1 MAESICLLPLPQRLE
16 RRSGEL
22 RLPLRG
28 TIRLL
33 GPAPYLW
40 AAARTIQ
47 GAAVREAGHILELAA
62 GAGITGDT
70 VTIDVEPGMPDMG
83 PEGYGLSIT
92 PQRVLLVGKDAAGAF
107 YGAQTLAQLIRQ
119 FPEGLPCLEI
129 RDWPDFPARGVMLDI
144 SRDKVPTLETLY
156 GLVDLLA
163 GWKINQL
170 QLYTEHTFA
179 YRAHPEVW
187 AEASPL
193 TGEDILLLDRY
204 CRDRFVELVPNQNSF
219 GHMERWLKLPEYRH
233 LAEAPNGFDFP
244 WGGHSSGPFSLC
256 PEDPGSLELLRG
268 LYDELLPYFTS
279 GQLNVGC
286 DETFDLGAGRSKQA
300 CEARGTERVYL
311 DFLLGIYREVKARGR
326 TMQFWGDI
334 ILHRPDLIPELP
346 KDTVALEWGYEAD
359 HPFAK
364 DGAMFR
370 DAGVPFYVCPGTSSW
385 NTIAGRTD
393 NTIGNIGN
401 AAENGLASGAIG
413 LLNTDWGD
421 NGHLQY
427 LPASYL
433 GFAVGAA
440 RSWACAANATLPV
453 AEALCLYA
461 YRDRAGVMGRVAYDL
476 GNVYQACGKL
486 VGNASALF
494 HLLLW
499 GGQQPDVLDGITAD
513 GLDAAEAAIDAAMR
527 PLPSARMERPDAA
540 LIAEEFANAAAMLRL
555 GCRLGRFAMGSE
567 TESGME
573 VGAELRRVIGEHERL
588 WLARNRPGGLHDSA
602 ARLRRQWDRLRDGGQ
617 A

>member
-1 MAESICLLPLPQRLE
+1 
-16 RRSGEL
+16 
-22 RLPLRG
+22 
-28 TIRLL
+28 
-33 GPAPYLW
+33 
-40 AAARTIQ
+40 
-47 GAAVREAGHILELAA
+47 
-62 GAGITGDT
+62 
-70 VTIDVEPGMPDMG
+70 
-83 PEGYGLSIT
+83 
-92 PQRVLLVGKDAAGAF
+92 
-107 YGAQTLAQLIRQ
+107 
-119 FPEGLPCLEI
+119 
-129 RDWPDFPARGVMLDI
+129 
-144 SRDKVPTLETLY
+144 
-156 GLVDLLA
+156 
-163 GWKINQL
+163 
-170 QLYTEHTFA
+170 
-179 YRAHPEVW
+179 
-187 AEASPL
+187 
-193 TGEDILLLDRY
+193 
-204 CRDRFVELVPNQNSF
+204 
-219 GHMERWLKLPEYRH
+219 
-233 LAEAPNGFDFP
+233 
-244 WGGHSSGPFSLC
+244 
-256 PEDPGSLELLRG
+256 
-268 LYDELLPYFTS
+268 
-279 GQLNVGC
+279 
-286 DETFDLGAGRSKQA
+286 
-300 CEARGTERVYL
+300 
-311 DFLLGIYREVKARGR
+311 
-326 TMQFWGDI
+326 MQFWGDI